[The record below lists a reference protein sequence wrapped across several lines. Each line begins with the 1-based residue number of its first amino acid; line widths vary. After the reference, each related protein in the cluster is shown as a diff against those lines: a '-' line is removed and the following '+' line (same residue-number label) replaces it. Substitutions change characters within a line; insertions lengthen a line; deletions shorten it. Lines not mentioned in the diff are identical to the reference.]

1 MKLYAEPLTPVD
13 EEYVRKARSFAE
25 ERMAPIVEDVEQQRR
40 QPALLREMIAEFT
53 KLYIPKTLG
62 GLGASTMT
70 ICRELEELARVDY
83 GVTFAFE
90 VHNHAAM
97 VLSMTENKALRNRYL
112 PGMLTGDTI
121 GAFLLTEPGAG
132 SDAASIRCRAQM
144 QDGHYVINGEKAWVT
159 NAGTADLLL
168 VFAQTGEAPK
178 DVVAL
183 AVERT
188 APGVEF
194 QGAYHMAGAHAAETG
209 AFVFN
214 NVSVPADHVIFPT
227 GDAFYKALG
236 AIEFARFAIAAMA
249 NGAFLGALET
259 AIAYDKERVQFG
271 RPLLK
276 NQGLQWKL
284 ADQVTRLE
292 ASRMLTYLAAK
303 TIDDCTG
310 AAGIAAHC
318 KKYAVECAF
327 RGVNTA
333 IQCMGSNGLKR
344 EYPLVRQMTALTTAF
359 NADGTNDICNVVISK
374 SL

>member
-1 MKLYAEPLTPVD
+1 MKLYAAPLTPVD
-13 EEYVRKARSFAE
+13 EAYIQKACAFAE
-25 ERMAPIVEDVEQQRR
+25 ERMAPIAEAAEQQRR

-53 KLYIPKTLG
+53 KLYIPKALG

-83 GVTFAFE
+83 GMTFAFE

-97 VLSMTENKALRNRYL
+97 VLSMTENAALRDRYL
-112 PGMLTGDTI
+112 PGMLTGDTV
-121 GAFLLTEPGAG
+121 GAFLLTEPEAG
-132 SDAASIRCRAQM
+132 SDAASIRCRAELR
-144 QDGHYVINGEKAWVT
+144 DGSYILNGQKAWVT
-159 NAGTADLLL
+159 NAGTADILL
-168 VFAQTGEAPK
+168 VFAQTGDAPK

-188 APGVEF
+188 TPGVEF

-209 AFVFN
+209 AFTFN
-214 NVSVPADHVIFPT
+214 DAVVPAENVIFPT

-236 AIEFARFAIAAMA
+236 AIEFARFAIAAMS
-249 NGAFLGALET
+249 NGAFMGALET

-271 RPLLK
+271 KPLLK

-292 ASRMLTYLAAK
+292 ASRMLTFLAAK
-303 TIDDCTG
+303 TIDDGTG

-327 RGVNTA
+327 QGVNTA

-344 EYPLVRQMTALTTAF
+344 QYPLVRQMTALTTAF
-359 NADGTNDICNVVISK
+359 NADGTNDICNVVIAK
-374 SL
+374 TL

>member
-1 MKLYAEPLTPVD
+1 
-13 EEYVRKARSFAE
+13 
-25 ERMAPIVEDVEQQRR
+25 
-40 QPALLREMIAEFT
+40 
-53 KLYIPKTLG
+53 
-62 GLGASTMT
+62 
-70 ICRELEELARVDY
+70 
-83 GVTFAFE
+83 
-90 VHNHAAM
+90 
-97 VLSMTENKALRNRYL
+97 
-112 PGMLTGDTI
+112 MLTGDTI

-144 QDGHYVINGEKAWVT
+144 QDGRYVINGEKAWVT

-303 TIDDCTG
+303 TIDDGTG

>member
-1 MKLYAEPLTPVD
+1 MKLYAAPLTPVD
-13 EEYVRKARSFAE
+13 EAYIQKARAFAG
-25 ERMAPIVEDVEQQRR
+25 ERMAPIAEEAEQQRR

-53 KLYIPKTLG
+53 KLYIPKALG

-83 GVTFAFE
+83 GMTFAFE

-97 VLSMTENKALRNRYL
+97 VLSMTENAALRDRYL
-112 PGMLTGDTI
+112 PGMLTGDTV
-121 GAFLLTEPGAG
+121 GAFLLTEPEAG
-132 SDAASIRCRAQM
+132 SDAASIRCRAELR
-144 QDGHYVINGEKAWVT
+144 DGSYVLNGQKAWVT
-159 NAGTADLLL
+159 NAGTADILL
-168 VFAQTGEAPK
+168 VFAQTGDAPK

-188 APGVEF
+188 TPGVEF

-209 AFVFN
+209 AFTFN
-214 NVSVPADHVIFPT
+214 DAAVPAENVIFPT

-236 AIEFARFAIAAMA
+236 AIEFARFAIAAMS
-249 NGAFLGALET
+249 NGAFMGALET

-271 RPLLK
+271 KPLLK

-292 ASRMLTYLAAK
+292 ASRMLTFLAAK
-303 TIDDCTG
+303 TIDDGTG

-327 RGVNTA
+327 QGVNTA

-344 EYPLVRQMTALTTAF
+344 QYPLARQMTALTTAF
-359 NADGTNDICNVVISK
+359 NADGTNDICNVVIAK
-374 SL
+374 TL